1 MLPTDCLHCLTIDF
15 TNAPES
21 VRAVFVQHSATSD
34 ELRDLLCEAG
44 RAGAPLLV
52 LSSRSS
58 LSLVSTS
65 QNHVRA
71 FRPVLAVI
79 REGLLGM
86 AGWRTLPVC
95 SASGSDAGRQL
106 LKLCI
111 PEARIEA
118 QIHPFV
124 RNLRTAAELSSAC
137 GAFSSELSALVRMA
151 EHAASRIWEETRL
164 GRVGSRA
171 AEIELETMV
180 AERIVEE
187 ELVGWQSSYPALRSS
202 RRPVSDAD
210 IGPFGDDERC
220 SMVRIRA
227 TSVLTKLRTA

>member
-1 MLPTDCLHCLTIDF
+1 MKRWIDG
-15 TNAPES
+15 A
-21 VRAVFVQHSATSD
+21 RGQHRLS
-34 ELRDLLCEAG
+34 R
-44 RAGAPLLV
+44 LLV

-86 AGWRTLPVC
+86 AGWRRLPVS

-106 LKLCI
+106 LKMCI
-111 PEARIEA
+111 PEARIEP
-118 QIHPFV
+118 QIHPF
-124 RNLRTAAELSSAC
+124 LRDLRAAAELSSAC

-151 EHAASRIWEETRL
+151 EHAASRIWEETGL

-171 AEIELETMV
+171 AEIELETMA

-210 IGPFGDDERC
+210 IGPFGDEERH

-227 TSVLTKLRTA
+227 TSVLAKLRTA